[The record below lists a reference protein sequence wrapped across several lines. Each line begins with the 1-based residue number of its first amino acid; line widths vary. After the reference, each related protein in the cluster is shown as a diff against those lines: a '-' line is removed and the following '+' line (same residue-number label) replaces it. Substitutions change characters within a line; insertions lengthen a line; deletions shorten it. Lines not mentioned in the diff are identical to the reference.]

1 MARRRSRYL
10 GVLRGNN
17 EAARNKLISY
27 FRGDI
32 QVEYPSRQGN
42 RPATREV
49 YVTPFG
55 IPLETGKK
63 LVQDVNN
70 DRWAGVAAFVSGF
83 TAATHTEADQ
93 LVVPQLLVPRAS
105 ITTGRSGTGTAETS
119 KLTGLR
125 YKSYG
130 GQSVSV
136 PFGEGA
142 ATDEKSPEAVF
153 TKIFDAVKASNTA
166 NLCSFVPASYGLT

>member
-1 MARRRSRYL
+1 MARRRSRYI
-10 GVLRGNN
+10 GILRGSN
-17 EAARNKLISY
+17 ETARNKLISY
-27 FRGDI
+27 FKGEI
-32 QVEYPSRQGN
+32 QVEYTSRQGN
-42 RPATREV
+42 RPATLEV

-63 LVQDVNN
+63 LVQDVNSA
-70 DRWAGVAAFVSGF
+70 RWAGVSGF
-83 TAATHTEADQ
+83 VAGFTDETHAVADQ
-93 LVVPQLLVPRAS
+93 INVPQLLVPRAS
-105 ITTGRSGTGTAETS
+105 ITTQRTATGTNETS

-136 PFGEGA
+136 PFGAGA
-142 ATDEKSPEAVF
+142 TAALSTPEAAF
-153 TKIFDAVKASNTA
+153 TVIFDRVKAASTA